1 LRGIF
6 FAKSCYTD
14 HMLPIH
20 STAPDFRLPDQ
31 TGTLR
36 ALSDVTTKFTLIYFY
51 PKDDT
56 PGCTTESCGLRD
68 VFSEIQ
74 ALDCTIFGISKDSVA
89 SHAKFKEKYDLPF
102 DLLSDESTETISAFG
117 AWKEKSMYGKT
128 FLGIQ
133 RMSYLLEGSK
143 IVKVYPKVS
152 PKEHAAEIIADLKA
166 MLSE

>member
-1 LRGIF
+1 
-6 FAKSCYTD
+6 
-14 HMLPIH
+14 MLPIH

-36 ALSDVTTKFTLIYFY
+36 SLSDVSTRFTLIYFY

-68 VFSEIQ
+68 VFKEIQ
-74 ALDCTIFGISKDSVA
+74 ALDCTIFGISKDSIA
-89 SHAKFKEKYDLPF
+89 SHVKFKAKYNLPF
-102 DLLSDESTETISAFG
+102 DLLSDESTEVISAYS

-133 RMSYLLEGSK
+133 RMSYLLEGEK
-143 IVKVYPKVS
+143 VLKVYPKVS
-152 PKEHAAEIIADLKA
+152 PKEHAAEIIADLKE
-166 MLSE
+166 LQK